1 MEKKAYFAGGGQQ
14 MSINVLDSAELL
26 DAMEHP
32 ENHKNLVVRVGGY
45 SDIFVNLPI
54 GLRQNIISRT
64 MHSL

>member
-1 MEKKAYFAGGGQQ
+1 
-14 MSINVLDSAELL
+14 MSINVLDSSELL

-32 ENHKNLVVRVGGY
+32 ENHQNLVVRVGGY

-64 MHSL
+64 MYSL